1 MDGIGKAHSQEYG
14 VSPAVI
20 VEVPQVTTILGAFS
34 EFCQGYAI
42 MGTNSHGLRV
52 AMSPREDSSVRIFNA
67 SSGTERKKFQLT
79 AIRQRK
85 EDKWGQVV
93 KAICQN
99 MIAAGLGINGFDMTF
114 KGQSADA
121 DSPTLTGALVSGMIM
136 ALNKLY
142 NLGCDKSEMIR
153 LAYGANRFA
162 TVYASRLRD
171 LITIFT
177 AEEGKVIFFDLETY
191 NHKSIDYPFLK
202 GRGAGSYFIDCG
214 LPPEELAEEVEFFR
228 ESCGEAREAGKKL
241 IANGGKLRDLSE
253 WDIRHQHIPLSH
265 DLRNALSFIVEE
277 SGYALKAYDAIKSG
291 NSTAFGKLIAAEQRN
306 LGELAG
312 LTSPEVDWLVRRGVE
327 VPGVKG
333 ITEISCGIS
342 GTLIALIDDDADD
355 GYLKQIEEY
364 ERIFGFKPIIREFV
378 PSGAIRIVSDDDSPI
393 K

>member
-177 AEEGKVIFFDLETY
+177 AEEGKVIFFI
-191 NHKSIDYPFLK
+191 S
-202 GRGAGSYFIDCG
+202 
-214 LPPEELAEEVEFFR
+214 
-228 ESCGEAREAGKKL
+228 L
-241 IANGGKLRDLSE
+241 IAGCLRKNL
-253 WDIRHQHIPLSH
+253 
-265 DLRNALSFIVEE
+265 LRKWS
-277 SGYALKAYDAIKSG
+277 SSG
-291 NSTAFGKLIAAEQRN
+291 NPAERQGKPARSSLPMAV
-306 LGELAG
+306 
-312 LTSPEVDWLVRRGVE
+312 S
-327 VPGVKG
+327 
-333 ITEISCGIS
+333 S
-342 GTLIALIDDDADD
+342 GTFQNGI
-355 GYLKQIEEY
+355 
-364 ERIFGFKPIIREFV
+364 
-378 PSGAIRIVSDDDSPI
+378 
-393 K
+393 